1 MSTDPI
7 TRLPAAFGDVLVRRR
22 NERKRTVDAL
32 AAAAGLSANEIASL
46 ECGDYGPTL
55 QDFFRIANALGE
67 EPAILFIDV
76 VATWRGDDADRLLYP
91 SRPSSFERLYRLGY
105 HHRIGDFREQERTY
119 GSVAEATHNADR
131 LNKQR
136 HERGV
141 KLLDTVTTYV
151 RMESAPL
158 RVPEANSESGQTPTA

>member
-1 MSTDPI
+1 MRSWFH
-7 TRLPAAFGDVLVRRR
+7 AY
-22 NERKRTVDAL
+22 EAL

-55 QDFFRIANALGE
+55 KDFFRIANALGE

-151 RMESAPL
+151 RMESALL